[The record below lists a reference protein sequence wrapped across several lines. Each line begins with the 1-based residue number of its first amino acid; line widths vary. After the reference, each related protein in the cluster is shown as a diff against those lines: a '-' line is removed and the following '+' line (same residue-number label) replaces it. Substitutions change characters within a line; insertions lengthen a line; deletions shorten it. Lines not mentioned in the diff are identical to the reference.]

1 MMIRT
6 LGCAS
11 AIAMML
17 VPAMASAQA
26 PSRAEYDCANF
37 GECGD
42 VKSDA
47 GQEAAPSGARVSGST
62 RGMNIS
68 GRLGKKVTEAPS
80 EAPASQRPVR
90 TKANVTAAQKG
101 MSAASGARPKLTSPA
116 KRPMVSTAAS
126 TRLRLAQGITFMTGS
141 ADLTPA
147 ARANVDVLAESLL
160 RPEKLSTR
168 FRIEGHT
175 DAVGEAAANKLLSE
189 RRAAAVHNHLVTK
202 GVSASRLE
210 MAGFGESALLQGV
223 GPHAPANRRV
233 ETKLIN

>member
-1 MMIRT
+1 MIRT

-11 AIAMML
+11 AIAMIM

-26 PSRAEYDCANF
+26 PTRAEYDCANF

-47 GQEAAPSGARVSGST
+47 GAEAAPVGVRTSGST

-80 EAPASQRPVR
+80 EERPVR
-90 TKANVTAAQKG
+90 TKSNVAMPQKG
-101 MSAASGARPKLTSPA
+101 TSPASGARPRLAPPT
-116 KRPMVSTAAS
+116 KRPMVSAAAS

-175 DAVGEAAANKLLSE
+175 DAVGDAAANKLLSE
-189 RRAAAVHNHLVTK
+189 RRAAAVHDHLVTK
-202 GVSASRLE
+202 GVNASRLE

-223 GPHAPANRRV
+223 GPNAPANRRV
-233 ETKLIN
+233 EAKLIN